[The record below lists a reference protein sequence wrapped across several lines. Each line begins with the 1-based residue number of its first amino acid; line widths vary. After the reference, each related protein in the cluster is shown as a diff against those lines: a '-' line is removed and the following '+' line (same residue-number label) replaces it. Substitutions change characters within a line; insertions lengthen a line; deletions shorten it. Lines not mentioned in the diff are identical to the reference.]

1 MTNLFP
7 TLTVLASL
15 FRIDQLNQSQET
27 LPSLDKQCSRSRPF
41 LKSNLYNQILLKKI
55 SKSINPSLPG
65 VNCSGIEAMGRR
77 AGVRLYRL
85 DQAVLARAQNC
96 TRNNVGQGQ
105 VHI

>member
-7 TLTVLASL
+7 TLTVLAFL

-41 LKSNLYNQILLKKI
+41 LKSNLYNKILLKKI

-77 AGVRLYRL
+77 AGVGLYRL